1 MPELP
6 EVETA
11 RRTLEPLVAGR
22 RVERLEVFKTP
33 CLRSHAPAEASRI
46 LSGRRIR
53 AIDRRGKALLFL
65 LDGGWVLAFHF
76 SLWGVIRVR
85 DAAAGAAPAGDAA
98 TSALLHVEGGRAV
111 EFRELQLSG
120 LHLYRD
126 AELERVPFF
135 AEMGPDALAP
145 GLTLR
150 QFRERLRGRG
160 AIRTLLTDQSRLAG
174 IGNMWSQEILFAAG
188 VRPSRAAQTLDDAA
202 WERLYRATRTVLR
215 RAVRAG
221 GEPQFQDV
229 TGRRGRFA
237 LAVYDRAGQP
247 CRVCGAKIVEGR
259 VAGRPAF
266 YCPRCQR

>member
-11 RRTLEPLVAGR
+11 RRTLEPLVVGR
-22 RVERLEVFKTP
+22 RIERLEVVKP
-33 CLRSHAPAEASRI
+33 RCLRSHAPAEASRI
-46 LSGRRIR
+46 LSGRRIT
-53 AIDRRGKALLFL
+53 AVDRRGKALLFSL
-65 LDGGWVLAFHF
+65 EDGWVLAFHF
-76 SLWGVIRVR
+76 ALWGVVRVR
-85 DAAAGAAPAGDAA
+85 DAPPGGAVAADAA
-98 TSALLHVEGGRAV
+98 TSALLHLDGGRAV

-120 LHLYRD
+120 LHLYRA

-145 GLTLR
+145 GLTLG

-160 AIRTLLTDQSRLAG
+160 ALRALLTDQSRLSG

-188 VRPSRAAQTLDDAA
+188 LRPSRTAQTLDDAA
-202 WERLYRATRTVLR
+202 WARLYRATRTVLR

-221 GEPQFQDV
+221 GEPEFPDA

-237 LAVYDRAGQP
+237 LAVYNRAGQP
-247 CRVCGAKIVEGR
+247 CRTCGAKIAAGR

-266 YCPRCQR
+266 YCPKCQR